1 MFLNYLKRVS
11 IFISMADIIR
21 RQKQFTKLYSPLIR
35 RRIRNARKIEIDIT
49 SQCNLKCRN
58 CNRSCTQA
66 PSHDQMSLEQINK
79 FVNETV
85 ERNVK
90 WESIMVIG
98 GEPTLHLDV
107 IEMLNVLI
115 KYREKYSNSTS
126 IILATNGVGQYVNSV
141 LSRVP
146 TGVTFRNTHK
156 DVKKYEHEAFND
168 APQDSISYKF
178 ADYTYGCGM
187 SSYCGTGLTAYGYY
201 VCPIAGG
208 GIDRIFGFD
217 MGRKQLPDID
227 DLMLEQRL
235 VFCKL
240 CGHFKEKTNYNENL
254 QSPSWKKAY
263 KKYVNSK
270 PILTPY

>member
-1 MFLNYLKRVS
+1 MS
-11 IFISMADIIR
+11 IADLIR
-21 RQKQFTKLYSPLIR
+21 QQKQFTKLYGPLIR
-35 RRIRNARKIEIDIT
+35 SHIRNVRKIEIDIT
-49 SQCNLKCRN
+49 SKCNLKCRN
-58 CNRSCTQA
+58 CNRSCGRA
-66 PSHDQMSLEQINK
+66 PSHDQMSLGQINK

-85 ERNVK
+85 EKNIK
-90 WESIMVIG
+90 WDSIMVIG
-98 GEPTLHLDV
+98 GEPTQHPDV

-115 KYREKYSNSTS
+115 EYREKYSNNTS
-126 IILATNGVGQYVNSV
+126 IILATNGVGQHVNSV
-141 LSRVP
+141 LSNVP
-146 TGVTFRNTHK
+146 AEVKLRNSRK

-178 ADYTYGCGM
+178 ADYTYGCSM
-187 SSYCGTGLTAYGYY
+187 SSFCGTGLTAYGYY

-240 CGHFKEKTNYNENL
+240 CGHFKEKKTYNENIC
-254 QSPSWKKAY
+254 SPSWKAAY
-263 KKYVNSK
+263 KEYANSK
-270 PILTPY
+270 PTLTPY